1 MEYNVEISPYAKFE
15 LFEAFNVSKS
25 LAGCWKRFDI
35 RLHLK
40 LFQREEILL
49 LQSGKNVLIHNK
61 MKTNE
66 LYIETVIFEENH
78 VVFILNDNRKM
89 GLPYDW
95 LPELKKA
102 TDIEREEW
110 EFIGQGEGISWRKFD
125 VDISVDSLF
134 YPTR

>member
-1 MEYNVEISPYAKFE
+1 MLISRQTENRLYSTKNLFNQLQTINFE
-15 LFEAFNVSKS
+15 PIV
-25 LAGCWKRFDI
+25 
-35 RLHLK
+35 
-40 LFQREEILL
+40 
-49 LQSGKNVLIHNK
+49 
-61 MKTNE
+61 KT
-66 LYIETVIFEENH
+66 
-78 VVFILNDNRKM
+78 
-89 GLPYDW
+89 